1 MEEATSKLFLR
12 ASDKEFSAIPEK
24 SNVTR
29 KNNIQKDI
37 LKSRL
42 RLNEVYTYLLFRIIS
57 FLTSFLELV

>member
-1 MEEATSKLFLR
+1 MKEATSKLFLR
-12 ASDKEFSAIPEK
+12 ASDKELNAIPEK

-29 KNNIQKDI
+29 KSNIQKDI

-42 RLNEVYTYLLFRIIS
+42 RLNEVYTYLLYRIIS